1 MRTGVRHPVP
11 SHARAARAAAALV
24 LVALL
29 GAGCSADA
37 DVDRASAAP
46 YDPRAEA
53 PLSTPPSVAP
63 QPAVAR
69 PAAKPSRTKPKP
81 RARAVAARNVPQR
94 AARCSSPA
102 VKPLR
107 TRAVAFAAFVR
118 GDVQAYRRPHGEPL
132 ARFGPINQN
141 GVPTVLGVLGR
152 AQCEGEWLRVQLPR
166 RPNGILGWVRAGDVR
181 LERVRTRIDVDL
193 SARRVTLYRGG
204 RELLVAPAAIGAS
217 DTPTPTGS
225 YYVDQRLV
233 APDPEGPF
241 GPAAIGIS
249 AFSPVLQHWAQGGPI
264 AIHGTNQPE
273 LIGGAVS
280 HGCVRLRNDVLVRM
294 YRLAVPGTPVVIRA

>member
-1 MRTGVRHPVP
+1 VR
-11 SHARAARAAAALV
+11 SAAAASALV

-29 GAGCSADA
+29 GAGCTADA
-37 DVDRASAAP
+37 DVDRAAAAP

-63 QPAVAR
+63 SPKAAR
-69 PAAKPSRTKPKP
+69 PAAAPAKVAPPAAKPASKPEPKPS
-81 RARAVAARNVPQR
+81 ARAAAVRKLPQR

-118 GDVQAYRRPHGEPL
+118 DDVQAYRRPHGEPL

-166 RPNGILGWVRAGDVR
+166 RPNGLLGWVRAGDVR

-233 APDPEGPF
+233 APDPHGPF

-280 HGCVRLRNDVLVRM
+280 HGCVRVRNDVLVRM

>member
-1 MRTGVRHPVP
+1 
-11 SHARAARAAAALV
+11 V

-29 GAGCSADA
+29 GAGCAADGE
-37 DVDRASAAP
+37 VDRAAAAP

-63 QPAVAR
+63 RPADAPADAQPAAAQALSAVPKPQ
-69 PAAKPSRTKPKP
+69 PAARKR
-81 RARAVAARNVPQR
+81 PQR
-94 AARCSSPA
+94 AVRCSAPA

-107 TRAVAFAAFVR
+107 TRAVAFAAVVR
-118 GDVQAYRRPHGEPL
+118 RGTQAYGRPHGRPL

-152 AQCEGEWLRVQLPR
+152 AQCDGDWLRVQLPK
-166 RPNGILGWVRAGDVR
+166 RPNGSLGWVRAGDVE
-181 LERVRTRIDVDL
+181 LERVRTRIEVDL
-193 SARRVTLYRGG
+193 SARRVTLLRAG
-204 RELLVAPAAIGAS
+204 RQLLVVPAAIGAA

-233 APDPEGPF
+233 APDPKGPF

-280 HGCVRLRNDVLVRM
+280 HGCVRVRNDVLVRL

>member
-1 MRTGVRHPVP
+1 
-11 SHARAARAAAALV
+11 V
-24 LVALL
+24 LAALL
-29 GAGCSADA
+29 GAGCAADGE
-37 DVDRASAAP
+37 VDRAAAAP

-63 QPAVAR
+63 RPADAQPAA
-69 PAAKPSRTKPKP
+69 
-81 RARAVAARNVPQR
+81 ARAVSAVPKPMSQRRPTARTGPQR
-94 AARCSSPA
+94 ATRCSSPA

-107 TRAVAFAAFVR
+107 TRAVAFAAVVVR
-118 GDVQAYRRPHGEPL
+118 SGVQAYGRPHGRPL

-152 AQCEGEWLRVQLPR
+152 AQCDGDWLRVQLPK
-166 RPNGILGWVRAGDVR
+166 RPNGSLGWVRARDVE
-181 LERVRTRIDVDL
+181 LERVRTRIEVDL
-193 SARRVTLYRGG
+193 SARRVTLLRAG
-204 RELLVAPAAIGAS
+204 RQLLVAPAAIGAA

-233 APDPEGPF
+233 APDPKGPF

-280 HGCVRLRNDVLVRM
+280 HGCVRVRNDVLVRL